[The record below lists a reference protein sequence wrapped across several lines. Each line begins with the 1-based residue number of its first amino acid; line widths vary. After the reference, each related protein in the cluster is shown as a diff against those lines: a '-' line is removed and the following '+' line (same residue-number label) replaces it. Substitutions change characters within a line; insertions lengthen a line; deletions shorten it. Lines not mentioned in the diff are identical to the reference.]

1 MRIIAGQFKG
11 RKLLAPEG
19 KDVRPTL
26 GRAREAIFNLLMH
39 GHYAGEAIIGQHI
52 VDLCC
57 GTGALGLE
65 ALSRGA
71 RLATFVDQDKKSLEI
86 AKQNAMHCG
95 VTHASF
101 FVQADAAKLPAAR
114 EQASLV
120 LMDAPY
126 ASPLLQPAHAALV
139 RGNWLAP
146 GALLVAEQ
154 ARTSATPTLDG
165 MTLIDERHY
174 GKANILI
181 YQLGDSA

>member
-11 RKLLAPEG
+11 RKLLPPEG
-19 KDVRPTL
+19 KDIRPTSD
-26 GRAREAIFNLLMH
+26 RTRESIFNLLMH
-39 GHYAGEAIIGQHI
+39 GAYGGENIIGQHV

-71 RLATFVDQDKKSLEI
+71 RIATFVDTDKRSIEL
-86 AKQNAMHCG
+86 AKKNALHCG
-95 VTHASF
+95 VTNAAF
-101 FVQADAAKLPAAR
+101 FLTADAARLPTAR

-126 ASPLLQPAHAALV
+126 ATPMIAPAYASLL

-154 ARTSATPTLDG
+154 SRDTPVPALDG
-165 MTLIDERHY
+165 AALIDERQY
-174 GKANILI
+174 GKPKVLI
-181 YQLGDSA
+181 YRVAA